1 MVLLLLSGLAY
12 GSYAVGKYV
21 LSEKLF
27 GASVTPRNGMTVVG
41 KPHVSTM
48 TRKVQTQGQGV
59 QVQVLPAGNDATSAS
74 DVPSFSDL
82 QRASKGRVTPRATP
96 NRQRIVR
103 SDAPMPSST
112 RLNLGDGSGDG
123 TDNSAGNNS
132 GNSSSIGSSDSTQ
145 DGSRSSRRRRRRS
158 YSDNSDSSGSDSSGS
173 GSSGSR
179 SSRRRRSR
187 SSRSSRSRRR
197 SESGSGSNFS
207 SDSPRSS
214 GSESRPQRS
223 QETSRSDAGGGGNNS
238 PVPRSASGGDSPI
251 PQPE

>member
-103 SDAPMPSST
+103 SDAPMPSGT
-112 RLNLGDGSGDG
+112 QLKLGDGLGDG
-123 TDNSAGNNS
+123 TNTGANNNS

-145 DGSRSSRRRRRRS
+145 DGSRSSHRRRRRRS
-158 YSDNSDSSGSDSSGS
+158 YSDNSNSSTSD
-173 GSSGSR
+173 SSGSR
-179 SSRRRRSR
+179 SSRRRR
-187 SSRSSRSRRR
+187 SRSSRSRRR

-207 SDSPRSS
+207 SNSPRSS

-223 QETSRSDAGGGGNNS
+223 QETSRPDSGGSGNSS
-238 PVPRSASGGDSPI
+238 PVPRSESGGDSPI